1 MEELDLRE
9 VFNIFWEKKVKI
21 ILIVIIFS
29 LIGALYSIKLITPMY
44 TSSTTMVLAQASE
57 SNNNGDSITDTDIT
71 LNSKL
76 VSTYSVLIKSKTII
90 RQVLS
95 NLHIDEDEQTVKK
108 NVSVNSK
115 SDTAMIEIAVKDKD
129 AVNAYKIANEIASVF
144 SEEVAKIYNINNV
157 YIVDEAEV
165 AEGPSNV
172 NHIKNISIFAIIGI
186 IVACLYAIISNML
199 DNTVKSV
206 EDLENILQLPV
217 LASISL
223 CNVDKKGKIKNS
235 KKEIITYKDPKSPV
249 SEMFRTLRTNI
260 QFMNSDIE
268 LKTLLVTSTLPSEG
282 KSWITANLAV
292 TFAQTGKKVIVV
304 DADLR
309 KGRQYNIFDVSPRP
323 GLSNYLSGIYGEK
336 NSQMNKIENVM
347 QKTEI
352 DNLYVIPAGNIP
364 PNPSELLMSEK
375 MLKFM
380 EEIKK
385 VCDIAIFDG
394 TPNLLVTDSTILS
407 RITDSTLIVT
417 SYNST
422 KLENVDKVK
431 KNIDIVRGKIAGI
444 TINKVPISNKEY
456 NETYYYS
463 PANVPVTKVDKNS
476 KKKSDKD
483 IDAENKITNNMND
496 ETEKMHRISIIQN
509 ESKTVNSIMDISNIT
524 GNQINIDDTK
534 KVIKNEEMNE
544 IIDNE
549 NYEIAEEMEPK
560 KKNTR
565 TKKTTKKE
573 SSEILDKEVK
583 KRTTKNKLKEDID
596 SEKINKKRNRND

>member
-108 NVSVNSK
+108 NVSVYSK

-565 TKKTTKKE
+565 TKK
-573 SSEILDKEVK
+573 
-583 KRTTKNKLKEDID
+583 
-596 SEKINKKRNRND
+596 

>member
-1 MEELDLRE
+1 
-9 VFNIFWEKKVKI
+9 
-21 ILIVIIFS
+21 
-29 LIGALYSIKLITPMY
+29 
-44 TSSTTMVLAQASE
+44 
-57 SNNNGDSITDTDIT
+57 
-71 LNSKL
+71 
-76 VSTYSVLIKSKTII
+76 
-90 RQVLS
+90 
-95 NLHIDEDEQTVKK
+95 
-108 NVSVNSK
+108 
-115 SDTAMIEIAVKDKD
+115 
-129 AVNAYKIANEIASVF
+129 
-144 SEEVAKIYNINNV
+144 
-157 YIVDEAEV
+157 
-165 AEGPSNV
+165 
-172 NHIKNISIFAIIGI
+172 
-186 IVACLYAIISNML
+186 
-199 DNTVKSV
+199 
-206 EDLENILQLPV
+206 
-217 LASISL
+217 
-223 CNVDKKGKIKNS
+223 
-235 KKEIITYKDPKSPV
+235 
-249 SEMFRTLRTNI
+249 
-260 QFMNSDIE
+260 
-268 LKTLLVTSTLPSEG
+268 
-282 KSWITANLAV
+282 
-292 TFAQTGKKVIVV
+292 
-304 DADLR
+304 
-309 KGRQYNIFDVSPRP
+309 
-323 GLSNYLSGIYGEK
+323 
-336 NSQMNKIENVM
+336 M